1 MVNMKLFKIFV
12 LAALLLGLLP
22 AVAQTDGLMK
32 EFVHT
37 VARGESL
44 YSIAGMY
51 DVSVDDIVRLNPG
64 CEKVIR
70 AGAKLRIPQS
80 QRDGVRIYHTIRP
93 GETLYRLTV
102 MYNVPAGEIC
112 KANPGL
118 SDRNFKAGSVIIIPL
133 GKAVAKGGD
142 SRLVKKVE
150 PVTEQWQDMHKIKR
164 RETVYSISRK
174 YGITE
179 EELIGANP
187 EIEGKKLKR
196 GKWLR
201 IPYHKNC
208 DVSLGESKGG
218 LPREESNSEIFE
230 ENRVPKGDFSVIN
243 TAVILPFMASD
254 SLHNAER
261 QRMVEYYEG
270 FLMAAD
276 SLKKE
281 GVSLNINTFDSE
293 RGKGVIERLIADGA
307 LDKADVIFGPAYPEQ
322 TAPLAEFARKNKA
335 RLVIPFTSKGSDV
348 FSNPWVFQ
356 INTPQSYLYSEVY
369 DNFVRTFSDTRVVFL
384 DAATGDNDKSEFISG
399 LKDRLEAEDIDFESV
414 GGEDISPESVIAGMD
429 TLGRNVFIPT
439 SGKNVALIKLL
450 PQLLVVRSEH
460 PAFDMHLFGYPEWQT
475 YTHDHLASFYELD
488 TYFYSSFYT
497 NQLFPEA
504 VRFTRD
510 YRRWYGCDM
519 ANTFPSYAML
529 GFDTAYY
536 ILSGLA
542 RYGNSFEDK
551 LYSHRVKPIQT
562 GFRFERASNW
572 GGFINKM
579 VFFVHF
585 TKDYELIKLNFE

>member
-1 MVNMKLFKIFV
+1 MKLFKIF
-12 LAALLLGLLP
+12 LLAAALLCALT
-22 AVAQTDGLMK
+22 AAAQTDRQTR

-37 VARGESL
+37 VAKGESL

-51 DVSVDDIVRLNPG
+51 NVTVGEIVRMNPG
-64 CEKVIR
+64 CEKLLR
-70 AGAKLRIPQS
+70 SGSKLRIPQS
-80 QRDGVRIYHTIRP
+80 VKPGSKRYHTIKP

-102 MYNVPAGEIC
+102 MYNVPANEIC

-133 GKAVAKGGD
+133 DKAVEESADRVGAEASKAA
-142 SRLVKKVE
+142 
-150 PVTEQWQDMHKIKR
+150 TEQWQDMHKIKR

-179 EELIGANP
+179 EELIEANP
-187 EIEGKKLKR
+187 EIKGDKLKK

-201 IPYHKNC
+201 IPFHKDRQAGPDKIKENIENQ
-208 DVSLGESKGG
+208 ESD
-218 LPREESNSEIFE
+218 SEIFAQ
-230 ENRVPKGDFSVIN
+230 NRTAKGDYSVIN
-243 TAVILPFMASD
+243 ACVILPFMAAD

-261 QRMVEYYEG
+261 ERMVEYYEG

-281 GVSLNINTFDSE
+281 GVSLDISTYDS
-293 RGKGVIERLIADGA
+293 GHGTSTIKRLIREGA
-307 LDKADVIFGPAYPEQ
+307 LDKADIIFGPAYPDQ
-322 TAPLAEFARKNKA
+322 TAPLAEFAKRNKTK
-335 RLVIPFTSKGSDV
+335 LVIPFTSKGSDV
-348 FSNPWVFQ
+348 FSNPEIYQ
-356 INTPQSYLYSEVY
+356 INTPQSYLYSEVF
-369 DNFVRTFSDTRVVFL
+369 DNFVKTFPDTKVVFL
-384 DAATGDNDKSEFISG
+384 DAATGSDDKDQFVSA
-399 LKDRLEAEDIDFESV
+399 LKDRLKAENISYDTVS
-414 GGEDISPESVIAGMD
+414 GENISPESVIARMD
-429 TLGRNVFIPT
+429 TLSHNVLIPT

-450 PQLLVVRSEH
+450 PQLLVIRSEH

-504 VRFTRD
+504 VRFTKD
-510 YRRWYGCDM
+510 YRKWYGRDI
-519 ANTFPSYAML
+519 ANTYPSYAML

-536 ILSGLA
+536 ILSGLS
-542 RYGNSFEDK
+542 RYGNTFEDR
-551 LYSHRVKPIQT
+551 LYSHRVTPIQT
-562 GFRFERASNW
+562 GFRFERVSNW